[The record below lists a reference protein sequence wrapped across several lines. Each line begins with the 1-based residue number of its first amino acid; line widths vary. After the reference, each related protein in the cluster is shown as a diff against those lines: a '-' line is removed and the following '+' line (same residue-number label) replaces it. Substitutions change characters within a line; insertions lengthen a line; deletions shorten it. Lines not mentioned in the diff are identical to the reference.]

1 MNRMII
7 SNLAQRPIRS
17 IISIVAV
24 AIEVS
29 MILLIVGLS
38 LGMLKDSKTRQYG
51 IGADVLVRPPG
62 SSMMNAFNSA
72 SVSVKVADVLAKRPH
87 VAAVAPVVMHVTST
101 TNIEIIY
108 GIDLTSFEAVGGP
121 FQYIH
126 GGPFQGP
133 DDMIVDD
140 LFAASNKAKVGSTIN
155 LFNHD
160 FHVCGIVPNGRGA
173 RRFIPMKT
181 MQDLIEAP
189 GKSSA
194 FYVKLDNSQYA
205 DQAVQDFKAIPGMS
219 EYSIMTMRDVV
230 SLFSPDHIPMLNNFI
245 NAVVGIAM
253 VIGFLVI
260 FQSMYT
266 AVMERTREIG
276 ILKSLG
282 ASKSYIVRVI
292 LRETL
297 VLAIAGIV
305 VGVILSFIAS
315 SSIRRVVPTMPV
327 QFTGGWIVRAAI
339 IAIVG
344 AMIGAVY
351 PAFKAAQKDPIDALA
366 YE

>member
-17 IISIVAV
+17 IISILAV
-24 AIEVS
+24 AFEVS

-38 LGMLKDSKTRQYG
+38 LGMLNDQKVRQG
-51 IGADVLVRPPG
+51 GVGADVMVRPPG

-72 SVSVKVADVLAKRPH
+72 SVSVKIADVLGKQPH
-87 VAAVAPVVMHVTST
+87 VVAVAPVVMHVTST

-108 GIDLTSFEAVGGP
+108 GIDLKSWERMGGP
-121 FQYIH
+121 FHYIA

-133 DDMIVDD
+133 YDIIVDD
-140 LFAASNKAKVGSTIN
+140 LFAGANHTKVGSTIS
-155 LFNHD
+155 LFNHN
-160 FHVCGIVPNGRGA
+160 FRVCGIVPNGRGA
-173 RRFIPMKT
+173 RRFIEMST
-181 MQDLIEAP
+181 MQDLIDAP
-189 GKSSA
+189 GKASA
-194 FYVKLDNSQYA
+194 FYVKLDDPRYA
-205 DQAVQDFKAIPGMS
+205 DQAVQEFKSIPGMS
-219 EYSIMTMRDVV
+219 DFSIMTMRNVI
-230 SLFSPDHIPMLNNFI
+230 SLFAPNHIPMLSNFI
-245 NAVVGIAM
+245 NVVIGIAM

-297 VLAIAGIV
+297 LLAVAGFV
-305 VGVILSFIAS
+305 VGVILSAITSAGIRH
-315 SSIRRVVPTMPV
+315 SIPTMPV
-327 QFTGGWIVRAAI
+327 ELTAGWILRAAI
-339 IAIVG
+339 LAILG
-344 AMIGAVY
+344 AMIGAIY

>member
-17 IISIVAV
+17 FISVLAV

-29 MILLIVGLS
+29 LILLIVGFA
-38 LGMLKDSKTRQYG
+38 LGMLNDTKTRQYG

-101 TNIEIIY
+101 TNIEIVY
-108 GIDLTSFEAVGGP
+108 GIDLQSFEAVGGP
-121 FQYIH
+121 FRYIA

-133 DDMIVDD
+133 DDMLVDD
-140 LFAASNKAKVGSTIN
+140 LFAAGNKVKVGSAID
-155 LFNHD
+155 LFNHK
-160 FHVCGIVPNGRGA
+160 FRVCGIVPNGRGA
-173 RRFIPMKT
+173 RRFIQMKT

-189 GKSSA
+189 GKASA
-194 FYVKLDNSQYA
+194 FYVKLDDAGSA
-205 DQAVQDFKAIPGMS
+205 DQAVRDFKSIPGMS

-230 SLFSPDHIPMLNNFI
+230 SLFSPDHIPMLSTFI
-245 NAVVGIAM
+245 NVVIGIAV

-282 ASKSYIVRVI
+282 ASKAYIVRVI

-297 VLAIAGIV
+297 LLALAGIV
-305 VGVILSFIAS
+305 VGLVLSVIAS
-315 SSIRRVVPTMPV
+315 GGIRHAVPTMPV
-327 QFTGGWIVRAAI
+327 QFTAGWILRASI

-344 AMIGAVY
+344 AMVGAIY

>member
-1 MNRMII
+1 MII

-17 IISIVAV
+17 FISVLAV

-29 MILLIVGLS
+29 LILLIVGFA
-38 LGMLKDSKTRQYG
+38 LGMLSDQKTRQNG

-62 SSMMNAFNSA
+62 SSMLNAFNSA
-72 SVSVKVADVLAKRPH
+72 SVSVKVADILAKRPH

-101 TNIEIIY
+101 TNIEIVY
-108 GIDLTSFEAVGGP
+108 GIDLRSFEAVGGP
-121 FQYIH
+121 FQYIQ
-126 GGPFQGP
+126 GGSFQGP
-133 DDMIVDD
+133 DDMLVDD
-140 LFAASNKAKVGSTIN
+140 FFAAGNKVKAGSTID
-155 LFNHD
+155 LFNHK
-160 FHVCGIVPNGRGA
+160 FRISGIVPNGRGA
-173 RRFIPMKT
+173 RRFIPMQT

-189 GKSSA
+189 GKASA
-194 FYVKLDNSQYA
+194 FYVKLDDPQNA
-205 DQAVQDFKAIPGMS
+205 DQVVKDFKNIPGMS

-230 SLFSPDHIPMLNNFI
+230 SLLSPDHIPMLSSFI
-245 NAVVGIAM
+245 NIVIGIAV

-282 ASKSYIVRVI
+282 ASKAYIVRVI

-297 VLAIAGIV
+297 LLALAGIV
-305 VGVILSFIAS
+305 VGVILSLIAS
-315 SSIRRVVPTMPV
+315 GSIRHAIPTMPV
-327 QFTGGWIVRAAI
+327 QFTAGWIFRAAI

-344 AMIGAVY
+344 AMVGAIY